1 MRFLK
6 PVNVLA
12 AANMLCFAYAIS
24 GLLAFIL
31 FIFKGGDRVVLP
43 MGLWLPEFH
52 LTIDFKVFRANNLI
66 FPIWGIPLCILCG
79 LVTGWITG
87 ATCASLTTSLQD
99 SWGDGIPNNRLD
111 PPPHLPLPKNSSS

>member
-24 GLLAFIL
+24 GVLAFIL

-87 ATCASLTTSLQD
+87 ATCALVYNPIARFLGRWDTKQSLGPATA
-99 SWGDGIPNNRLD
+99 
-111 PPPHLPLPKNSSS
+111 PPIT